1 MFMGSIRCGRLATP
15 PFRSAVVA
23 RAVLVLLLSA
33 LAVSA
38 QRAPRADVRVQLAR
52 LAETYAIEIVA
63 DAPTFPVKTT
73 HGAIDGKPARRP
85 AVEAYATLFIPEWS
99 LYPPELVKRA
109 ALKRIVFCEELTFA
123 DGRRNAIPDYEHDT
137 LYLDVSRG
145 DYSPSYLRKVIHHE
159 FFHIVDYKDEGS
171 VYADEAWAALNP
183 PGFTYGTGGRS
194 AQGDANTSVLTDKRP
209 GFLNLYSMT
218 GVEEDKA
225 EVFSNLL
232 VDFAYVERR
241 ARKEKVLWAKA
252 ELMRALLAAFCPEVN
267 DDFWKTVRSIKR
279 NNDRPE
285 EREPGE

>member
-1 MFMGSIRCGRLATP
+1 
-15 PFRSAVVA
+15 
-23 RAVLVLLLSA
+23 VLLLSA
-33 LAVSA
+33 VALSA
-38 QRAPRADVRVQLAR
+38 QRVPRADVRGELAR

-73 HGAIDGKPARRP
+73 HGVIDGKHARRP
-85 AVEAYATLFIPEWS
+85 AVEAYATLFVPEWS

-109 ALKRIVFCEELTFA
+109 ELKRVVFCEELTFA
-123 DGRRNAIPDYEHDT
+123 GGRRNAIPDYEHDT

-145 DYSPSYLRKVIHHE
+145 NYSPSYLRKVIHHE
-159 FFHIVDYKDEGS
+159 FFHVIDYKDDGS
-171 VYADEAWAALNP
+171 VYADEQWAALNP
-183 PGFTYGTGGRS
+183 PGFKYGTGGLA

-225 EVFSNLL
+225 EVFANLI

-241 ARKEKVLWAKA
+241 ARKENVLRAKA
-252 ELMRALLAAFCPEVN
+252 ERMRELLAAFCPDVN
-267 DDFWKTVRSIKR
+267 DAFWKTVRYTKR

-285 EREPGE
+285 ARESDD